1 MAWQVM
7 VIDALVRAAAGGLV
21 ILAVGSLAAAR
32 CRQPV
37 RRARLVMLTLL
48 GGLLVPA
55 LGTLPLGPRWSVAV
69 FGPPAGPRPETTVLE
84 PADLLMARVA
94 DVRLTT
100 DTAHQ
105 LRAVAKRARTAL
117 APLSFALPWR
127 VLALAAYASISAG
140 LLAWWLVGQALLWQV
155 TRAAQPVAPGVRSK
169 FDAVAG
175 PAGRRVRLLQSDRIE
190 FPFTFTWVR
199 PVVLLPT
206 ALGSDAGNDDLLRY
220 CLAHEWA
227 HIERR
232 DAWAWNLAVLAGTLL
247 YYQPLF
253 WWLRRQLR
261 LCQDYLADDRAAALG
276 SPEDYAAYLVRLAG
290 RRRRGSAATLPAL
303 GIEDRASNLRR
314 RIAMLVT
321 ESGPLEHRCGR
332 FWTLGTV
339 AAAALTLLAVSG
351 LRLRAAAPGDDPQ
364 LQPAA
369 AKAAP
374 APAQPGAPQG
384 ETLHYSGKVKDK
396 DTGQPI
402 AAATVVV
409 RRSVPDPKFGG
420 DRIIEETQHTTNADG
435 VYSFT
440 IPPEQ
445 VAEKRLYIELDVE
458 HPDYATRAR
467 FGYALGMIRKNETL
481 GERPFFENVE
491 LRPAQPIL
499 GRIETPDGKPAVGVE
514 LLAYSNTDKIKPGS
528 GTFEYG
534 SFSKAV
540 TDQEGRFRFP
550 VVTPGPAVFWILPR
564 EYAPEMHAVPEG
576 KRGDFG
582 RFVLQ
587 KGVTVTGRALDA
599 QGRPLPGMFVAAE
612 HVRGSGPGRE
622 ILNRLTVADMMRR
635 TVETD
640 AEGRFTFEPLPAGS
654 FIVQPLD
661 YQHVPH
667 KGLIRRAL
675 PGVFA
680 PQKLTLT
687 EGETPEPLE
696 IRATPHVVIEGG
708 WIDSKGNPR
717 SGWALMIAG
726 RIDGQFWH
734 TQGQVSAEGKFSV
747 KVPHGLEQAQIDI
760 MTNEHGAM
768 RYRIGKD
775 GKLKTNRDVMLGTLD
790 HDVKDLTIIRYD
802 APVVLVKSTTSDGQ
816 PVKDVVFAGEY
827 LEEKED
833 SGMRMI
839 VKNGIHSDIH
849 FEKQD
854 DGRFRTTCLTPDRAV
869 KITAH
874 ADGFQPATRTF
885 KLPEGKT
892 EEATFVLE
900 AK

>member
-1 MAWQVM
+1 LG
-7 VIDALVRAAAGGLV
+7 IDVFVQAAAGTLA
-21 ILAVGSLAAAR
+21 ILTLGSLAAGR

-55 LGTLPLGPRWSVAV
+55 FGTLPLAPRWSVAR
-69 FGPPAGPRPETTVLE
+69 FGPRARARPEATVVA
-84 PADLLMARVA
+84 PADTLSARVA
-94 DVRLTT
+94 EIRLTT
-100 DTAHQ
+100 DAAHQ
-105 LRAVAKRARTAL
+105 IKAVAKRARSAL

-127 VLALAAYASISAG
+127 VLGLAAYASISAG
-140 LLAWWLVGQALLWQV
+140 LLAWWLVGQALLWRV
-155 TRAAQPVAPGVRSK
+155 TRTARPVAPAVRSK
-169 FDAVAG
+169 FAAIAG
-175 PAGRRVRLLQSDRIE
+175 PAGRRVRLLESDRIE
-190 FPFTFTWVR
+190 FPFTFTWAR
-199 PVVLLPT
+199 PVVVLPA
-206 ALGSDAGNDDLLRY
+206 ALGSDAGDDDLLRY

-227 HIERR
+227 HVERR

-261 LCQDYLADDRAAALG
+261 LCQDYLADDRAAAHG
-276 SPEDYAAYLVRLAG
+276 SREDYAAYLVRLAG
-290 RRRRGSAATLPAL
+290 RCRRGSAASLPVL
-303 GIEDRASNLRR
+303 GIEARASNLRR
-314 RIAMLVT
+314 RISLLVT
-321 ESGPLEHRCGR
+321 ESRPLEHRCGR
-332 FWTLGTV
+332 FWTV
-339 AAAALTLLAVSG
+339 AAAAATASMLLVVSG
-351 LRLRAAAPGDDPQ
+351 LRLHAAAPNDDPQ
-364 LQPAA
+364 PAA
-369 AKAAP
+369 EKAAP
-374 APAQPGAPQG
+374 AQPAAPHPPG
-384 ETLHYSGKVKDK
+384 ETLRYSGKVKDK

-402 AAATVVV
+402 AGATVVV
-409 RRSVPDPKFGG
+409 RRSVPDPRFGG

-435 VYSFT
+435 VYAFT

-499 GRIETPDGKPAVGVE
+499 GRIETPDGMPATGVE
-514 LLAYSNTDKIKPGS
+514 LLAYSNTDKFKPGS

-540 TDQEGRFRFP
+540 TDQEGRFRMP
-550 VVTPGPAVFWILPR
+550 VITPGPAVFWILPR

-576 KRGDFG
+576 KRGDLG

-587 KGVTVTGRALDA
+587 KGVTVTGRAFDA
-599 QGRPLPGMFVAAE
+599 QGKPLPGMFVGIE
-612 HVRGSGPGRE
+612 RIRGTGADSE
-622 ILNRLTVADMMRR
+622 ILNRLIVSDAIRR
-635 TVETD
+635 TTETD
-640 AEGRFTFEPLPAGS
+640 AEGRFTFDPMPAGS
-654 FIVQPLD
+654 FRVQPVD

-667 KGLIRRAL
+667 QGLIRRAL

-680 PQKLTLT
+680 PQKMTLT

-696 IRATPHVVIEGG
+696 IRAAPHVVIEGG
-708 WIDSKGNPR
+708 WVDSKGNPR
-717 SGWALMIAG
+717 GGWSLMIAG

-734 TQGQVSAEGKFSV
+734 TQGQVSADGKFSV

-760 MTNEHGAM
+760 MTNEHGSM

-775 GKLKTNRDVMLGTLD
+775 GMLKTNRNVMLGTLD
-790 HDVKDLTIIRYD
+790 HDIKDFTIIRYD
-802 APVVLVKSTTSDGQ
+802 APVVLIKTTTSDGQ

-827 LEEKED
+827 IEEKED
-833 SGMRMI
+833 SGLRMI
-839 VKNGIHSDIH
+839 VKDGIRSDIH

-854 DGRFRTTCLTPDRAV
+854 DGRFRTYSLTPDRAV

-874 ADGFQPATRTF
+874 ADGFEPVSRTF

-892 EEATFVLE
+892 EEVAFVLG